1 MTAIQSRTYTPAD
14 LLRMPDASGVELV
27 NGELV
32 KKPVSALSAFVE
44 TKLLARLENHCSA
57 SGFGVVLSATN
68 GIQCFPDQPSKVR
81 KPDAAV
87 FRKDRFTREH
97 LMEGFVSI
105 PPDLAVEV
113 ISSHDE
119 FGEVTEKIE
128 EYLAAGIPL
137 VWVIDPENEIVLIH
151 RKDGTVTKLHKQDEL
166 SGEDILPGFR
176 CKVVELFPESTLGPQ
191 GNTSRA

>member
-1 MTAIQSRTYTPAD
+1 M
-14 LLRMPDASGVELV
+14 
-27 NGELV
+27 
-32 KKPVSALSAFVE
+32 
-44 TKLLARLENHCSA
+44 
-57 SGFGVVLSATN
+57 
-68 GIQCFPDQPSKVR
+68 
-81 KPDAAV
+81 
-87 FRKDRFTREH
+87 
-97 LMEGFVSI
+97 
-105 PPDLAVEV
+105 